1 MANINDY
8 LQWRGDL
15 SFNQSPFNE
24 VDNLILSVLSYVPF
38 DGIIQVEP
46 RKKDILLSD
55 AAKRLV
61 SSESNL
67 KLARVPED
75 IEFLKQLAETRRFGS
90 LYLTAYINRIDT
102 NQEKQFSS
110 LTIDTGDGA
119 YFIAYRGTDNTLV
132 GWKEDFN
139 MSFTEVVPS
148 QQEAVVWLQ
157 MIAKALKG
165 PLRIGGHSKGGN
177 LAAYAASFCDP
188 KIQRRILAVYNNDG
202 PGFNKALL
210 DKDGYLAIKDRLCSF
225 VPESS
230 VIGLML
236 EHEEEVSVV
245 SSSRSGIMQ
254 HDPYSWELLGP
265 AFVRAQGLSDQSIF
279 IDRTLKDWVN
289 SMQTHERKLF
299 IDSLYEL
306 LTTSGATTV
315 QDLASNWTKQAKV
328 LVASLTSTDA
338 ETRKMM
344 HEIVG
349 KFFQAATRHISIF
362 HPFSHKQGEQ
372 TKEEN
377 HHKSKENAT

>member
-1 MANINDY
+1 MANITDY

-24 VDNLILSVLSYVPF
+24 VDNLILSVLAYVPF
-38 DGIIQVEP
+38 DGIISVEP

-55 AAKRLV
+55 AAYNLLH
-61 SSESNL
+61 SEPNL

-75 IEFLKQLAETRRFGS
+75 IEFLKKLAETKRFGS

-102 NQEKQFSS
+102 SQEKQFSS

-139 MSFTEVVPS
+139 MSFTDIVPS

-157 MIAKALKG
+157 MVARILKG

-210 DKDGYLAIKDRLCSF
+210 DKHGYLAIKDRLCSF

-245 SSSRSGIMQ
+245 SSSRNGIMQ

-265 AFVRAQGLSDQSIF
+265 VFLRAQGLSEQSRF

-289 SMQTHERKLF
+289 SMETHERKLF

-306 LTTSGATTV
+306 LTASGATTV
-315 QDLASNWTKQAKV
+315 QDLASNWAKQARA

-349 KFFQAATRHISIF
+349 KFFQAATQHISMF
-362 HPFSHKQGEQ
+362 YPFGHKHEEQ
-372 TKEEN
+372 KKEEN
-377 HHKSKENAT
+377 HEKSTENAT